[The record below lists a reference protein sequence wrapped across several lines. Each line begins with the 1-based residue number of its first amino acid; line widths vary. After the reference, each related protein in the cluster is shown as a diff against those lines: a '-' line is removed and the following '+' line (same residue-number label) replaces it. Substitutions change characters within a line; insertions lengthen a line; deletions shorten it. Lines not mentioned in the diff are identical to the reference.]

1 MPDIMGKMDIAFPH
15 LGIYLHNVPKTIT
28 IGNFTIAMYGIVMAI
43 SMLCG
48 ILMAAHMAKRTGQD
62 PNLYW
67 DVSIWLIIFALIG
80 ARLYYVIFFW
90 EQGGYAEHPLQIFNL
105 RQGGL
110 AVYGSIIG
118 GIITLIV
125 YCRIKKKKLLRMM
138 DTAAYGMIIGQI
150 IGRWANFFNREVF
163 GQYTDSLFAMRL
175 PVEMVRERDIDETI
189 AAHMSSS
196 VNYIQVHPTFLY
208 ESVLNIG
215 VLILML
221 IQARKKRYDGRITL
235 TYFAGY
241 GIVRGCIEYIRTD
254 QLYIPHT
261 TIPVNL
267 VVGFIVAVIAIIV
280 MIVCD
285 RFAKAGKIS
294 VTDFRAAAEA
304 YAASAA
310 KESVKAAQEENAE
323 ATPQTDLGAEPET
336 DTAAKTDPIEE
347 PATDKEPENRAD

>member
-1 MPDIMGKMDIAFPH
+1 
-15 LGIYLHNVPKTIT
+15 
-28 IGNFTIAMYGIVMAI
+28 
-43 SMLCG
+43 
-48 ILMAAHMAKRTGQD
+48 
-62 PNLYW
+62 
-67 DVSIWLIIFALIG
+67 
-80 ARLYYVIFFW
+80 
-90 EQGGYAEHPLQIFNL
+90 
-105 RQGGL
+105 
-110 AVYGSIIG
+110 
-118 GIITLIV
+118 
-125 YCRIKKKKLLRMM
+125 M

-163 GQYTDSLFAMRL
+163 GRYTDSLFAMRL

-196 VNYIQVHPTFLY
+196 VNYIQVHPTYLY
-208 ESVLNIG
+208 ESVLNIC

-221 IQARKKRYDGRITL
+221 VQARKKRYDGRITL

-267 VVGFIVAVIAIIV
+267 VVGFIVAAVAIIV

-285 RFAKAGKIS
+285 RLAKAGKIP

-310 KESVKAAQEENAE
+310 KESVRAAQEENAE
-323 ATPQTDLGAEPET
+323 ATPQTDLGAEPKT

-347 PATDKEPENRAD
+347 PAADKEPENRAD